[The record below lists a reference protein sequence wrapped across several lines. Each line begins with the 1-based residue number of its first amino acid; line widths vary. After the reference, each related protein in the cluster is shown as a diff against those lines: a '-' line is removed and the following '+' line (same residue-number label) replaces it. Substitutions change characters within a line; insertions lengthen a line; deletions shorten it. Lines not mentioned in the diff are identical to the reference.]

1 MRTISA
7 PALALVFASLA
18 SAATL
23 SIRQNP
29 SARTLK
35 HLLVR
40 QSDSSTLDPSE
51 LPPQC
56 QSLCT
61 SAVSILNEC
70 TSGVACGCSSSD
82 LSDLETCFNCLGNAA
97 PGLQDSLDSSLNGNI
112 LVEIPKSNAQL
123 FCFSTDYETA
133 CQAGGSTGSSSGTGS
148 GSFSDSNDTPTGSG
162 SSPAPTSSSSR
173 GGSSSTGTGSSS
185 SSDDSDSDSDST
197 SSSSGTGSK
206 SGSGTSGSNSGSS
219 GGGLGTGGAMS
230 NSVNMFGLT
239 LVAVFGGMLVL

>member
-97 PGLQDSLDSSLNGNI
+97 PGLQDSLDSSLN
-112 LVEIPKSNAQL
+112 
-123 FCFSTDYETA
+123 DYETA